1 MTGYKDIYFSPVHI
15 SSLFDLIDYIC
26 KYQITGTY
34 NFGSKKGLSKYE
46 FSVKLA
52 SYFNFDPK
60 LIKEVSSVDFQ
71 NIERPKDM
79 RLDCEKLKAKI
90 RWKINHIENE
100 ISKIKY

>member
-46 FSVKLA
+46 FGVKLA

-79 RLDCEKLKAKI
+79 RLDCTKLK
-90 RWKINHIENE
+90 
-100 ISKIKY
+100 S